1 VTSAPVVAV
10 LGYSRGGSGDLHP
23 VCARRLEH
31 AQRLA
36 ASSATVILS
45 GEAEPMRA
53 AWSGPDVVLVCDPEA
68 RSTADNARNIA
79 RAALALDADE
89 LVVITSRWHGLRAAV
104 LLRAAFRG
112 TGIRFTLAMPD
123 GPRPVLLLAR
133 ELACLALLPVQLR
146 RVLARR

>member
-1 VTSAPVVAV
+1 VTSPPVVAV

-23 VCARRLEH
+23 VCAWRLEH

-45 GEAEPMRA
+45 GEAELMRA

-79 RAALALDADE
+79 RTALALGADE
-89 LVVITSRWHGLRAAV
+89 LVVVTSRWHGLRAAV
-104 LLRAAFRG
+104 LLKAALRG
-112 TGIRFTLAMPD
+112 TSIRFTLAMPD
-123 GPRPVLLLAR
+123 GPRPALLLAR

-146 RVLARR
+146 RALARR